1 MSPLKILLKC
11 PSRSRP
17 QQLISTLSRY
27 ASMAAHPEQMGIVVS
42 CDVDDSTMTSPNVQ
56 QSLFQV
62 LNRFG
67 WNALYY
73 SANQSKIEACN
84 ADLEKVEYAWDI
96 VVLVS
101 DDMLPEVQGYDDV
114 IRQAATPDLDC
125 ILWFNDGFQG
135 SNLNTLSIYGRAMY
149 TRLGYIYCPDYK
161 SFYCDTELTDLCKGS
176 LKHKTIYSPRCIIRH
191 RHPLVGHAVA
201 FDSLYRRNQVYLE
214 TDVRTYIRRKSYD
227 YDLSILIPTLI
238 ERHSLFQRLKGSIQ
252 EKFARLCPGLRLEVA
267 HAIDNRERSVGL
279 KRRQLLEAARGKY
292 MAFVDDDDEV
302 TDAYFEDFFSF
313 FQSGMDVMRLRG
325 QMDVHTFTHSLE
337 TSLTGK
343 MYVNNTFVRPP
354 NHLNPMLTDIAKL
367 CQFEDARRGEDLKWS
382 IAVSRLGFLRSEFRP
397 DLSRIHYIYNLQ
409 GRKVY
414 PQLIEY
420 QSTHSFDEW
429 LKVLWQPEPPPP
441 KKEGLRLS
449 SRGFVSK

>member
-1 MSPLKILLKC
+1 MSHLKILLKC

-62 LNRFG
+62 LTRFG

-149 TRLGYIYCPDYK
+149 TRLGYIYCPEYK

-176 LKHKTIYSPRCIIRH
+176 LKDKTIYSPRCIIRH

-201 FDSLYRRNQVYLE
+201 FDLLYRRNQVYLE

-238 ERHSLFQRLKGSIQ
+238 ERHSLFQRLKGWIQ

-267 HAIDNRERSVGL
+267 HVIDNRERSVGL
-279 KRRQLLEAARGKY
+279 KRRQLLEGARGKY

-337 TSLTGK
+337 TSLSGK
-343 MYVNNTFVRPP
+343 MYANNTFVRPP

-382 IAVSRLGFLRSEFRP
+382 IAVSRLGFLRSEYRP

-420 QSTHSFDEW
+420 QSSHTFDEW
-429 LKVLWQPEPPPP
+429 LKVLWQPEPPP